1 MYNFIHDEQEL
12 KRFHSEIM
20 PELKE
25 FEVFFLSLSCR
36 KKYLT
41 KEEREKYHITR
52 AEMFDRKLIRTNDYS
67 RLARSVHKYEVAEG
81 GYMTKN
87 NLPVPQHCMT
97 IYLNINPSN
106 SLKALKEFNGKIVDW
121 QYEITSGN
129 KEAFS
134 KKFNK
139 LDVELM
145 NCYQRNRGTKHWIDI
160 DFDVP
165 KEFNAPGILSE
176 ELKFSGVKFFWIN
189 TKSGYHL
196 LVDRNSIKYDPR
208 RICKRGISELSKY
221 FFEKVKKDGSLYP
234 IDIKEYDII
243 AGDKNYE
250 IIINKNE
257 MIPLP
262 GTLQG
267 GYPVR
272 VLWEV

>member
-1 MYNFIHDEQEL
+1 MTYNFLHDESEL
-12 KRFHSEIM
+12 QKFHLEIM

-41 KEEREKYHITR
+41 AEEREKYHITR
-52 AEMFDRKLIRTNDYS
+52 AEMFDRKLIRTNEYS
-67 RLARSVHKYEVAEG
+67 RLLRSVHKYETEEG

-129 KEAFS
+129 KEYFT

-139 LDVELM
+139 MDIELM

-165 KEFNAPGILSE
+165 KDFNAPELLSKE
-176 ELKFSGVKFFWIN
+176 IKESGVNFFWIS

-196 LVDRNSIKYDPR
+196 LLDRNTLSYDPN
-208 RICKRGISELSKY
+208 RICKRGLSELSSY
-221 FFEKVKKDGSLYP
+221 LVDLKD
-234 IDIKEYDII
+234 IDKS
-243 AGDKNYE
+243 YE

-272 VLWEV
+272 VLWEYRQ